1 MADKSCQGR
10 TEISGGGGG
19 GGSSGNNRVSAPT
32 TDEDSNRR
40 QFPASARRKKL
51 TRPPRLES
59 VSESDV
65 SVGANDSP
73 HGSEFGVR
81 SYLHNFYE
89 NPKGYQSCSGY
100 RRFGRE
106 SLRRKRCRCGI
117 WWWKACAWVGFNLLI
132 LSVIISLIG
141 YLVNPRKEI
150 QDVQNNIDIV
160 DEDAIQFNERLN
172 TAKLVG
178 LVLLC
183 VGGVLLAVSLLIPS
197 FSSRIDD
204 DGFGELSFF
213 ADSSFPPY
221 MPVAT
226 EQESLDEGI
235 PYTSELTSVQPMRD
249 KQEGVIAGKDVQVLT
264 S

>member
-1 MADKSCQGR
+1 MAEKSYQGM
-10 TEISGGGGG
+10 TAEVGGG
-19 GGSSGNNRVSAPT
+19 NTSAKPLLPT
-32 TDEDSNRR
+32 GEEDSRR
-40 QFPASARRKKL
+40 QYPASARRKKL

-65 SVGANDSP
+65 SGTNDSP

-89 NPKGYQSCSGY
+89 NPKGYSSCPGY
-100 RRFGRE
+100 HRFGRD
-106 SLRRKRCRCGI
+106 LRRKRCRCGI
-117 WWWKACAWVGFNLLI
+117 WWWKACAWVGFNILI

-150 QDVQNNIDIV
+150 QDVKNNISVV

-172 TAKLVG
+172 TAKVVG
-178 LVLLC
+178 LALLC

-197 FSSRIDD
+197 FSNRLDD
-204 DGFGELSFF
+204 DGFGDLSFF
-213 ADSSFPPY
+213 ADSNFPPY

-226 EQESLDEGI
+226 EQESMDEGI
-235 PYTSELTSVQPMRD
+235 PYTSELTSVQPIRD

-264 S
+264 N